1 MGRLRPDP
9 IDSFEFANE
18 SISWISGYENEA
30 AVDDAS
36 RQIVRYFGLEAFVC
50 ERELVER
57 DGTSFTMVVPFK
69 EPGAARALLAAD
81 PYYARVRGEVGRALI
96 KFDRALRDSHG
107 KAAP

>member
-1 MGRLRPDP
+1 MKRSGKQKARTLLSQFSSPLGREVLK
-9 IDSFEFANE
+9 
-18 SISWISGYENEA
+18 
-30 AVDDAS
+30 
-36 RQIVRYFGLEAFVC
+36 VRIYRDREAFVC

-57 DGTSFTMVVPFK
+57 DGTSFTMVLPFK

-96 KFDRALRDSHG
+96 KLDRALRDSHG